1 MSRDE
6 EKDDPIA
13 MNEYAVPGDP
23 EDISQRAP
31 FAGTSGP
38 APRLPVVIGADGSA
52 SVDGVPVRV
61 EQGQS
66 LDEAVLDALHRHA
79 RERGA
84 PVTAAISDPASA
96 HVTFVEVAADGS
108 SRLVEEPAESAQ
120 AAPAPPVPVE
130 RADGAAVGSAEPYEA
145 YADAGETAETGPP
158 GIGAPSEA
166 DLDGGPDDP
175 DALDGDPDDLDHLDA
190 DPGDGLGDDSSSARP
205 RPSFARPSLPSL
217 PSLPRPSLPSFSS
230 RVPSLSLPRRSK
242 DAGASAGSRQS
253 DDEYRAPGLLHR
265 PLVVGPVA
273 LGVTALVVLPLVL
286 LGGGSDDG
294 GKQNEAAG
302 ASDKLSSPP
311 AQHSPTASASPTVS
325 LSPRLSALPSPSSTA
340 KKKKSEPKK
349 DPKPKKTPHA
359 DSAGGGAGTVVR
371 PPNATVTVRPPKATV
386 TVRPPKATKTV
397 TAKPPAETAATAVNQ
412 LAKKDPG
419 RHVCYRAYVSGRG
432 WQKPVCDGAAAGT
445 PGVNRPIKA
454 LNIAVRGTGGAA
466 ANAFVHKPGSTDGKG
481 VWKPH
486 WTPIT
491 DDGKNIYIG
500 STKKSA
506 PYMLGFA
513 INVGTGKVCEASRVR
528 NGDWNQPHCVDA
540 RPKYIF
546 GGTLSND
553 RWLEGVGLVV
563 M

>member
-13 MNEYAVPGDP
+13 MNENAVPGDP

-31 FAGTSGP
+31 LAGASGP
-38 APRLPVVIGADGSA
+38 APHLSVVIGADGSA

-79 RERGA
+79 RERGT

-108 SRLVEEPAESAQ
+108 SRLVEEPAGSSQ

-130 RADGAAVGSAEPYEA
+130 TADGAAVGPAEPHEA
-145 YADAGETAETGPP
+145 YGHPGDTAEIGPP
-158 GIGAPSEA
+158 GIGAPSQA
-166 DLDGGPDDP
+166 GLDGNPGDLDGADG
-175 DALDGDPDDLDHLDA
+175 LDGLDDNLDVPDDLDGSPGRLDDVDAGPDDLDYLDA
-190 DPGDGLGDDSSSARP
+190 DPGDGLGDDPSSARP

-325 LSPRLSALPSPSSTA
+325 VSPRLSALPSPSSTA

-412 LAKKDPG
+412 LAKKNPG

-445 PGVNRPIKA
+445 PGGKTTRHAGLRHQRRHRPGLRGFPGAQRRLEPAA
-454 LNIAVRGTGGAA
+454 LCG
-466 ANAFVHKPGSTDGKG
+466 
-481 VWKPH
+481 
-486 WTPIT
+486 
-491 DDGKNIYIG
+491 
-500 STKKSA
+500 
-506 PYMLGFA
+506 
-513 INVGTGKVCEASRVR
+513 
-528 NGDWNQPHCVDA
+528 A
-540 RPKYIF
+540 RPEYIF

-553 RWLEGVGLVV
+553 RWLEGVGFVV
-563 M
+563 